1 MPKIST
7 IRPPSF
13 SRLIASRRV
22 RIGVGSVVALVLLYT
37 AFGFLALPVIIQ
49 SQLSKAVQEKL
60 GRSAVVDT
68 VKVNPFALTVALSGL
83 RVMETNG
90 KDVFASIDTI
100 KLNLSTESLIRL
112 APVIEYLQVSTP
124 LVHVIRNEA
133 NHYNFDDIVS
143 TLAQE
148 PASEEPARFSVNN
161 IRIERGRI
169 EFIDRPAKAR
179 HVVADLE
186 LGVPFISSLPSQ
198 VQIFVEP
205 LLSAK
210 VNDTPILIQGKARPF
225 AKPRDAIVELKLND
239 LDLTRFIDYLP
250 AKLRIKVPSARL
262 ALNMSASFVQP
273 EDKPAALVLNGSTTL
288 TSVQLNEPSG
298 KPVLKLAEMK
308 MDLRDAS
315 MLGNRF
321 DIARIAVHGLQATAE
336 RSANGEASWE
346 RWLPSAAP
354 VATKRS
360 SGAASSNASSY
371 IAVGEVD
378 VQNAT
383 LHYADALPSRPVHA
397 EVEKFDLSLRKL
409 AVDTGK
415 KIVSIAEVRSDSG
428 NFLLRQDKRSEK
440 SAATPAPAP
449 AAQETTASAKSPV
462 PSAKKTNNANDQY
475 VVTVERVGIDNWS
488 TRLEDRNH
496 TEPAVTTVAPLTVAM
511 QEISTAA
518 NAAPA
523 QVNVKAGVNKSGQL
537 TVSGTLAIAP
547 FSGELSIDMKGVD
560 ILPVQPYITDSI
572 NLRLTRASL
581 TTTGKLRLAMG
592 KDGAVEGGYQ
602 GDVTIGNLATVDKL
616 SGNDFLRWKS
626 LFVGGMNVRFAPFAL
641 KADQVALSD
650 FFARVIIDPSGRINL
665 QDIARGPADA
675 QRSLTEPAKAT
686 TSVARKSASPQDQK
700 SSAATPL
707 PIEVRKLTLQ
717 GGRVRFTD
725 NFIKPNYTAT
735 LASLGGTVTDLSA
748 ANAAGANIDLH
759 GEVNNA
765 PLAITGRVNPLRGDL
780 FLDLQANVRGME
792 LAPLSAYAGRYVGY
806 GIEKGKLSFDVA
818 YRVEA
823 RKLTAQNRLVLDQ
836 LTFGDKVDSP
846 SATKLPVQFAVAL
859 LRDRNGVI
867 DVNLPVGGSLD
878 DPQFS
883 IGALLA
889 RVIGNVILKAVS
901 QPFALLGAAFGG
913 GEQLSSMAFEP
924 GRASISA
931 TAEDKLKSLAKALTE
946 RPGLKLDIAGR
957 IDPESDKDGLKRA
970 YVERKVRALKTRD
983 LAARGVTPEPG
994 RVTVQPEEYRDLLT
1008 RAYRDEKF
1016 PKPRNV
1022 IGLPK
1027 SLSVEEMEQ
1036 LMMANAE
1043 INEDD
1048 FIALGNQRAQAAKT
1062 WLQRNGNISGDRL
1075 FILASKIDNSS
1086 GNGGHVDFSLR

>member
-1 MPKIST
+1 MLKIFT
-7 IRPPSF
+7 LRPPSF
-13 SRLIASRRV
+13 SRLLASRRV
-22 RIGVGSVVALVLLYT
+22 RIGVGSVVALVLLYA

-49 SQLSKAVQEKL
+49 SQLTKAVHEKL

-68 VKVNPFALTVALSGL
+68 VRINPFALTVALSGF
-83 RVMETNG
+83 RVMEVNG
-90 KDVFASIDTI
+90 KDVFASIDSI
-100 KLNLSTESLIRL
+100 NLNLSAQSLIRL
-112 APVIEYLQVSTP
+112 APVIEHLQVSTP
-124 LVHVIRNEA
+124 LVHVIRTKA

-143 TLAQE
+143 ALARQ

-161 IRIERGRI
+161 IRVERGRI

-225 AKPRDAIVELKLND
+225 AKPRDAIVELKLDD

-250 AKLRIKVPSARL
+250 VKLRINVPSARL
-262 ALNMSASFVQP
+262 DLNMSASFLQP
-273 EDKPAALVLNGSTTL
+273 EEKPAALVLNGSTTL
-288 TSVQLNEPSG
+288 KSLQLNELSG

-308 MDLRDAS
+308 IELRDAS
-315 MLGNRF
+315 LLGNRF
-321 DIARIAVHGLQATAE
+321 DIARIAVNGVQAAAE
-336 RSANGEASWE
+336 RSANGQASWE
-346 RWLPSAAP
+346 RWLPAAPP
-354 VATKRS
+354 VATTRS
-360 SGAASSNASSY
+360 SGPTTSNANPF

-378 VQNAT
+378 VQNAS
-383 LHYADALPSRPVHA
+383 LHYADALPSRPVQA
-397 EVEKFDLSLRKL
+397 NVEKFGLSLRKL

-415 KIVSIAEVRSDSG
+415 KTVSIAEVRSDSG

-440 SAATPAPAP
+440 PVTAQAP
-449 AAQETTASAKSPV
+449 AAQENTASAK
-462 PSAKKTNNANDQY
+462 PSALPAKKPGNPNDQY
-475 VVTVERVGIDNWS
+475 VVTVGRVGIDNWS
-488 TRLEDRNH
+488 ARLEDRNH
-496 TEPAVTTVAPLTVAM
+496 AEPAVTTIAPLTVAM
-511 QEISTAA
+511 QDMSTAA
-518 NAAPA
+518 NAAPT

-537 TVSGTLAIAP
+537 TVNGKLAMAP
-547 FSGELSIDMKGVD
+547 FSSELSVDMKGVD

-581 TTTGKLRLAMG
+581 TTTGQLRLATG
-592 KDGAVEGGYQ
+592 KDGSVEGGYQ

-626 LFVGGMNVRFAPFAL
+626 LFVGGMNIRFAPFAL

-675 QRSLTEPAKAT
+675 QRSLTEPGKET
-686 TSVARKSASPQDQK
+686 TSVATKSTPAPGQKASP
-700 SSAATPL
+700 ATPL
-707 PIEVRKLTLQ
+707 PIEVGKLTLQ

-735 LASLGGTVTDLSA
+735 LARLGGTVTDLSA

-780 FLDLQANVRGME
+780 LLDIQANVRGME

-913 GEQLSSMAFEP
+913 GEQLSSMDFEP

-931 TAEDKLKSLAKALTE
+931 TAEDKLKTLAKALTE

-957 IDPESDKDGLKRA
+957 VDPESDKDGLKRA

-994 RVTVQPEEYRDLLT
+994 RVTVQPDEYRDLLT

-1043 INEDD
+1043 INEED
-1048 FIALGNQRAQAAKT
+1048 FIALGNQRAQSAKT

-1075 FILASKIDNSS
+1075 FILASRIGDGDGK
-1086 GNGGHVDFSLR
+1086 GGRVSFSLR

>member
-1 MPKIST
+1 MIKIFT

-37 AFGFLALPVIIQ
+37 AIGFLALPVIIQ
-49 SQLSKAVQEKL
+49 SQLTKAIQEKL
-60 GRSAVVDT
+60 GRSAVVET

-83 RVMETNG
+83 RVMEANG
-90 KDVFASIDTI
+90 KDVFASIDSI
-100 KLNLSTESLIRL
+100 NLDLSAESLIRL

-124 LVHVIRNEA
+124 LVHVIRTEA

-143 TLAQE
+143 ALAQQ

-161 IRIERGRI
+161 IRVERGGI
-169 EFIDRPAKAR
+169 VFIDRPAKAK

-225 AKPRDAIVELKLND
+225 AKPRDAIVELTLND

-288 TSVQLNEPSG
+288 KSLQLNELSG

-308 MDLRDAS
+308 VDLRDAS
-315 MLGNRF
+315 VLGNRF
-321 DIARIAVHGLQATAE
+321 DIARIAVHGLQAAAE
-336 RSANGEASWE
+336 RSANGQASWE
-346 RWLPSAAP
+346 RWLPSVAP
-354 VATKRS
+354 VATTRP
-360 SGAASSNASSY
+360 SGATTSNASPY
-371 IAVGEVD
+371 IVVGEVD
-378 VQNAT
+378 VQNAS
-383 LHYADALPSRPVHA
+383 LHYADALPSRPVQA
-397 EVEKFDLSLRKL
+397 EVEEFGLSLRKV

-415 KIVSIAEVRSDSG
+415 KTVSIAEVRSDSG
-428 NFLLRQDKRSEK
+428 NFLLRQDKRSDK
-440 SAATPAPAP
+440 SVTATAP
-449 AAQETTASAKSPV
+449 AAQEMTASAKPPV
-462 PSAKKTNNANDQY
+462 PPAKQTDNANDQY
-475 VVTVERVGIDNWS
+475 VVTVGRVGIDNWS
-488 TRLEDRNH
+488 ARLEDRDH
-496 TEPAVTTVAPLTVAM
+496 AEPAVTTIAPLSVAM
-511 QEISTAA
+511 QDISTAA
-518 NAAPA
+518 NAAPT
-523 QVNVKAGVNKSGQL
+523 QINVKAGVNKSGQL
-537 TVSGTLAIAP
+537 AVNGKLALAP
-547 FSGELSIDMKGVD
+547 FSSELSINMKGVD
-560 ILPVQPYITDSI
+560 ILPVQPYVTDSI

-581 TTTGKLRLAMG
+581 TTTGQLRLATG

-675 QRSLTEPAKAT
+675 QRSLTESGKET
-686 TSVARKSASPQDQK
+686 TSVAKKSTPVPDQK
-700 SSAATPL
+700 TSPAAPL

-823 RKLTAQNRLVLDQ
+823 RKLTARNRLVLDQ

-913 GEQLSSMAFEP
+913 GEQLSSMEFEP

-931 TAEDKLKSLAKALTE
+931 TAEEKLKALAKALTE

-957 IDPESDKDGLKRA
+957 VDPESDKDGLKRA
-970 YVERKVRALKTRD
+970 YVERKVRSVKTRD

-994 RVTVQPEEYRDLLT
+994 RATVQPDEYRDLLT

-1048 FIALGNQRAQAAKT
+1048 FLALGNQRAQAAKA
-1062 WLQRNGNISGDRL
+1062 WLQRNGNIPEERL
-1075 FILASKIDNSS
+1075 FILASRIGNSD
-1086 GNGGHVDFSLR
+1086 GKGGRVSFSLR